1 MLEKL
6 KNLLRAAKLLREVQ
20 NADVPAE
27 RLGLKRAGKGL
38 LAAVLVAACQFLLAQ
53 TGPDCG
59 LGPTACQALSDPLV
73 GQLLI
78 APALQGLE
86 KYANERF
93 GLGLQA
99 LDTVKRG

>member
-6 KNLLRAAKLLREVQ
+6 KNLLRAVNLLREVR

-27 RLGLKRAGKGL
+27 RLGLKRAGKSL

-59 LGPTACQALSDPLV
+59 LGPDTCKVLTDPMV